1 VIGFLI
7 PPPATAE
14 GTLRALAAFRRGLAE
29 ADNVEGK
36 NLAIEYRFANFRP
49 ELIPELAADLVR
61 LNMKGIFAAA
71 PEAVTAVRN
80 ATGSIP
86 IVALDLESDPAL
98 NEHARISRPTAY
110 NGTAE
115 VVRLLASSCP
125 HLTTRRLPAQ
135 SHGACASSSQLR
147 M

>member
-1 VIGFLI
+1 MPVIGFLI
-7 PPPATAE
+7 PPPAAAE

-49 ELIPELAADLVR
+49 ELIPELAADVVR

-80 ATGSIP
+80 ATAYRCAGFGERSCFERTRTNLSTNGLQRNCRSRS
-86 IVALDLESDPAL
+86 VACLQLPASDNKAV
-98 NEHARISRPTAY
+98 A
-110 NGTAE
+110 G
-115 VVRLLASSCP
+115 ASAV
-125 HLTTRRLPAQ
+125 RRLGKLIA
-135 SHGACASSSQLR
+135 A
-147 M
+147 